1 MRFTVSSTALSS
13 RLGTLSRVINSKNSI
28 AILDCFLFEVAGGQ
42 LEITASDSENVMKT
56 TLTLDEVEGEGSF
69 AVNNRNI
76 LDAVKE
82 LPEQPL
88 TLDVNL
94 EEMLIKVIYQN
105 GMYKFTCHCHVAV
118 AVTGSARQ
126 HNALDIRHS
135 QRGTAPGDERHLHGP
150 YQRVAE
156 HRGKRW
162 T

>member
-94 EEMLIKVIYQN
+94 EEMLIKVIYQR
-105 GMYKFTCHCHVAV
+105 YV
-118 AVTGSARQ
+118 
-126 HNALDIRHS
+126 
-135 QRGTAPGDERHLHGP
+135 
-150 YQRVAE
+150 
-156 HRGKRW
+156 
-162 T
+162 

>member
-105 GMYKFTCHCHVAV
+105 GMYKFTC
-118 AVTGSARQ
+118 Q
-126 HNALDIRHS
+126 NAEEYPRA
-135 QRGTAPGDERHLHGP
+135 QQMGD
-150 YQRVAE
+150 QAAS
-156 HRGKRW
+156 KRYN
-162 T
+162 